1 MPHRPTCCA
10 SLWIARFGD
19 QEPRHC
25 RNERLRSSHR
35 APVGVPREHMIVARW
50 AVAHNRRR
58 STQLR
63 LVGGSR
69 CTKAAAQRS
78 PARRDNPSSAIMNR
92 AIHDRRST
100 ADAYP
105 AMSAPHNA
113 GAVTSN
119 GNAGASTL
127 LLVLADRA
135 AVAGSRPSITITAV
149 PSLIASIVRELRGMV
164 LE

>member
-1 MPHRPTCCA
+1 VT
-10 SLWIARFGD
+10 
-19 QEPRHC
+19 
-25 RNERLRSSHR
+25 RNPDTAETNDYGPVRSSHR

-105 AMSAPHNA
+105 AMSAPP
-113 GAVTSN
+113 N

-127 LLVLADRA
+127 LLVVADRA